1 MNGEFGLKRG
11 AGPGLGTAPGLGL
24 GSGDAGE
31 GVRPEVFHSL
41 GVTVALAAL
50 VLWTVLEV
58 ARRARER
65 AVRRR
70 GAGLAVAGTW
80 PSAGRLSATVPRSSA
95 AWMSTLRSPV
105 VRWLGGGA
113 LLGAPA
119 GSRAGAWAVPLGVL
133 AAAYVLIG
141 GVPGAGVG
149 LAAAYGA
156 GRWVRRREPRRARSD
171 AETVDPELPLAADLL
186 AACLSAGAGPR
197 EAAGAVGE
205 SLDGPVGRRLAQIA
219 AELRLGGEPA
229 EAWGRLGEIPG
240 AAGLA
245 RCLERAASSGA
256 PAAGPV
262 GRVAERCRAERARTT
277 ATRVRRAGV
286 LITGPLG
293 LCFLPA
299 FLAAG
304 VAPVVIGLAG
314 GLLRR

>member
-1 MNGEFGLKRG
+1 M
-11 AGPGLGTAPGLGL
+11 
-24 GSGDAGE
+24 
-31 GVRPEVFHSL
+31 
-41 GVTVALAAL
+41 VAIAAL
-50 VLWTVLEV
+50 LLWMGLEV
-58 ARRARER
+58 ARRRRER

-70 GAGLAVAGTW
+70 VVELLAAALEAEADADAADAAAGAWAGPARRNRAQAW
-80 PSAGRLSATVPRSSA
+80 LPARWSPARWLPIARL
-95 AWMSTLRSPV
+95 
-105 VRWLGGGA
+105 LGGGA
-113 LLGAPA
+113 ARGPLV
-119 GSRAGAWAVPLGVL
+119 RAWAGPLGVL

-141 GVPGAGVG
+141 GMAGAVAG
-149 LAAAYGA
+149 LAAAYGIR
-156 GRWVRRREPRRARSD
+156 RWGRRRKPPARPG
-171 AETVDPELPLAADLL
+171 AGAVDPELPLAADLL

-219 AELRLGGEPA
+219 AELRLGGDPV
-229 EAWGRLGEIPG
+229 EAWGRLGAIPG

-277 ATRVRRAGV
+277 AARARRAGV

-314 GLLRR
+314 GLLKR

>member
-1 MNGEFGLKRG
+1 M
-11 AGPGLGTAPGLGL
+11 AAI
-24 GSGDAGE
+24 
-31 GVRPEVFHSL
+31 
-41 GVTVALAAL
+41 AAL
-50 VLWTVLEV
+50 VLWTGLEF
-58 ARRARER
+58 ARRRRER

-70 GAGLAVAGTW
+70 VAELLAAMDAGAGAWVVPARRDGARARRPGTRSTGTW
-80 PSAGRLSATVPRSSA
+80 PPGTRSLGPWSLVARLLS
-95 AWMSTLRSPV
+95 
-105 VRWLGGGA
+105 GGA
-113 LLGAPA
+113 ARGTLV
-119 GSRAGAWAVPLGVL
+119 RAWAGPLGVL

-141 GVPGAGVG
+141 GVPGVVVG

-156 GRWVRRREPRRARSD
+156 RRWARRRKPQRASPGTD
-171 AETVDPELPLAADLL
+171 AVDPELPLAADLL

-229 EAWGRLGEIPG
+229 QAWGRLGAIPG

-277 ATRVRRAGV
+277 AARARRAGV

-314 GLLRR
+314 GLLKH

>member
-1 MNGEFGLKRG
+1 MSGRPGFGG
-11 AGPGLGTAPGLGL
+11 AGGEALG
-24 GSGDAGE
+24 D
-31 GVRPEVFHSL
+31 VFHRL
-41 GVTVALAAL
+41 GVMAAIAAL
-50 VLWTVLEV
+50 VLWTGLELV
-58 ARRARER
+58 RRRRER

-70 GAGLAVAGTW
+70 VVDLLVGVGAGAAWRDGESARLPGTW
-80 PSAGRLSATVPRSSA
+80 PRDARASVARL
-95 AWMSTLRSPV
+95 M
-105 VRWLGGGA
+105 GGGA
-113 LLGAPA
+113 ARGTLV
-119 GSRAGAWAVPLGVL
+119 RAWAGPLGVL

-141 GVPGAGVG
+141 GVPGAVAG
-149 LAAAYGA
+149 LVAAYGA
-156 GRWVRRREPRRARSD
+156 RRWARRRKPQRARPG
-171 AETVDPELPLAADLL
+171 AESVDPELPLAADLL

-229 EAWGRLGEIPG
+229 EVWGRLGAIPG

-277 ATRVRRAGV
+277 AARARRAGV

-314 GLLRR
+314 GLLKH

>member
-1 MNGEFGLKRG
+1 MV
-11 AGPGLGTAPGLGL
+11 TAI
-24 GSGDAGE
+24 
-31 GVRPEVFHSL
+31 
-41 GVTVALAAL
+41 VALL
-50 VLWTVLEV
+50 LWTGLEA
-58 ARRARER
+58 ARRRRER

-70 GAGLAVAGTW
+70 GV
-80 PSAGRLSATVPRSSA
+80 
-95 AWMSTLRSPV
+95 
-105 VRWLGGGA
+105 A
-113 LLGAPA
+113 LLAATEDALSMLTGR
-119 GSRAGAWAVPLGVL
+119 GRVRDRMQAWLPSQASGRSMRLRDWVGPLGVL
-133 AAAYVLIG
+133 AGAYVLIG
-141 GVPGAGVG
+141 GVPGAAVG
-149 LAAAYGA
+149 LAGAYG
-156 GRWVRRREPRRARSD
+156 VRRWGRRRKPEGAR
-171 AETVDPELPLAADLL
+171 AESGVADPELPLAADLL

-219 AELRLGGEPA
+219 AELRLGGDPA

-245 RCLERAASSGA
+245 RCLERAGSSGA

-277 ATRVRRAGV
+277 AARARRAGV

-304 VAPVVIGLAG
+304 VAPVVIGLAS
-314 GLLRR
+314 GLLKH

>member
-1 MNGEFGLKRG
+1 MV
-11 AGPGLGTAPGLGL
+11 TAI
-24 GSGDAGE
+24 
-31 GVRPEVFHSL
+31 
-41 GVTVALAAL
+41 VALL
-50 VLWTVLEV
+50 LWTGLE
-58 ARRARER
+58 AASRKRER

-70 GAGLAVAGTW
+70 GA
-80 PSAGRLSATVPRSSA
+80 
-95 AWMSTLRSPV
+95 
-105 VRWLGGGA
+105 A
-113 LLGAPA
+113 LLAATGDAAPM
-119 GSRAGAWAVPLGVL
+119 SRGRGRAWDRLRVWLPGRESGRSMPLRNWIEPLGVL
-133 AAAYVLIG
+133 AGAYVLIG
-141 GVPGAGVG
+141 GAAGALAG
-149 LAAAYGA
+149 LAGAYG
-156 GRWVRRREPRRARSD
+156 VRRWGRRRKPEGPRAGSG
-171 AETVDPELPLAADLL
+171 APDPELPLAADLL

-245 RCLERAASSGA
+245 RCLERAGSSGA

-262 GRVAERCRAERARTT
+262 GRVAERCRAERARET
-277 ATRVRRAGV
+277 AARARQAGV

-304 VAPVVIGLAG
+304 VAPVVIGLAS
-314 GLLRR
+314 GLLKH